1 MSLLLEQDIRWTAQS
16 IRRSREAGN
25 REQLKGEM
33 GYLSSLLSNMPECH
47 KKNAMNIINE
57 ELRTDAEMHK
67 M

>member
-16 IRRSREAGN
+16 IRRSRENGH
-25 REQLKGEM
+25 REQVKSEM
-33 GYLSSLLSNMPECH
+33 DYLSSLLSKLPEWY
-47 KKNAMNIINE
+47 KKDAINIINE

>member
-1 MSLLLEQDIRWTAQS
+1 LSLLLEQDIRWTAQS
-16 IRRSREAGN
+16 IRRSRENGH
-25 REQLKGEM
+25 REQVKSEM